1 MLRIT
6 INSFSGPHLD
16 SSYVTMIGAGNVLG
30 ALQFAQGRREGGGEE
45 QEQEPRFVPCE
56 DLVSGGADGGGA
68 ATSPPFFLFTGTKL
82 GGLASEVCRPLMH
95 QAFVPPEPE
104 QCLGTPL
111 RRLNVIYFL
120 RHFTSCDSL
129 GECLEGDPAV
139 LLGRSEAALEI
150 NAPSQ
155 QCSVS
160 HQRLIQWPPPDCD
173 SEARPVSSELEEE
186 EEPDVRSAWEVIRD
200 DGVAAL
206 DWLSVDGLW
215 GEADTPG

>member
-30 ALQFAQGRREGGGEE
+30 ALQFAEGRREGGGAE

-56 DLVSGGADGGGA
+56 DLVRGGADGGGV

-95 QAFVPPEPE
+95 QAFVPPEPG
-104 QCLGTPL
+104 QCIGAP
-111 RRLNVIYFL
+111 RRLNVVYFL

-129 GECLEGDPAV
+129 GERLEGDPAV
-139 LLGRSEAALEI
+139 LLGRSEAAIEI
-150 NAPSQ
+150 NAPGQ

-173 SEARPVSSELEEE
+173 WEARAVSLEDE
-186 EEPDVRSAWEVIRD
+186 EEPDVRSAWEVMRD
-200 DGVAAL
+200 DGVEAL
-206 DWLSVDGLW
+206 DLFSVDDLW
-215 GEADTPG
+215 GETDIPG